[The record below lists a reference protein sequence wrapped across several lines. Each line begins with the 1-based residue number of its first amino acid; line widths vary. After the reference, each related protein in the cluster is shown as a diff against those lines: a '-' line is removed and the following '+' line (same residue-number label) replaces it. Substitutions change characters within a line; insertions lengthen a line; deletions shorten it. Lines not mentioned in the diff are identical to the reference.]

1 MHGWRGESTVDVR
14 KRRTLTIA
22 GTSILG
28 ALVVVFDY
36 SLKFTGL
43 KIPFPWAPFLKFDI
57 TGIPI
62 FLALAL
68 YGLPS
73 GTATSA
79 VAFFAIAARSGKFV
93 DASQK
98 MLAEFSSILGASIF
112 LHRKGQCWK
121 ALSAVCSLATRI
133 VIMSISNL
141 VVLPTFY
148 NIPVEAVVVSF
159 LPLLAVFNAIQG
171 SITFF
176 GGYIVYTLLRI
187 RLPSISER
195 ENPI

>member
-1 MHGWRGESTVDVR
+1 MDAWLEGESTVDMR

-36 SLKFTGL
+36 SLKFAGL
-43 KIPFPWAPFLKFDI
+43 KVPFPWAPFLKFDI

-73 GTATSA
+73 STATSA

-112 LHRKGQCWK
+112 LHGKDQYWK

-141 VVLPTFY
+141 VVLPAFY
-148 NIPVEAVVVSF
+148 NMPVEAVISF

-171 SITFF
+171 SVTFF
-176 GGYIVYTLLRI
+176 GGYMVYTLLKI
-187 RLPSISER
+187 RLPSISE
-195 ENPI
+195 